1 MAQEAEKRVLRLI
14 AQGKTKKEIYH
25 ILSKDMQVDD
35 FERFL
40 RNQTELSKKE
50 AYYGW
55 NYLLLA
61 LLAAFTFIRLGEILG
76 PILDHGVKNVFIV
89 VWSLIVP
96 AVNLCLLWYIYRF
109 HRLGYLFLFVVSVL
123 ALFRPET
130 HNLVGLIKTAS
141 LIFLSGFLYLKLFPK
156 HGKNYF

>member
-1 MAQEAEKRVLRLI
+1 MAQEVEKRISGLI
-14 AQGKTKKEIYH
+14 AQGKTKKEVYQ
-25 ILSKDMQVDD
+25 ILSREMDVED

-50 AYYGW
+50 SYYGW

-61 LLAAFTFIRLGEILG
+61 LLAALSFMRLGEILG
-76 PILDHGVKNVFIV
+76 PILDHGVQNVFIV
-89 VWSLIVP
+89 AWSLIVP

-109 HRLGYLFLFVVSVL
+109 HRLGYLFLFVVSIL
-123 ALFRPET
+123 ALFRPES
-130 HNLVGLIKTAS
+130 HNLVGLLKTLP

-156 HGKNYF
+156 HGKNYL